1 MPEDKNLLSLD
12 RIALRKYI
20 RQLNEKDFRVD
31 QILNWLWDKSENNI
45 DNFSNIPKTLRNQ
58 LKEDFYIERI
68 KLETAQHSSDGSIKF
83 LFSLADGEK
92 VESVYIPDGERKTV
106 CVSSQVG
113 CALGCLFC
121 ATGKLGF
128 KRNLRFYEITELVRF
143 IRDYVK
149 ERITN
154 VVFMGM
160 GEPFLNYDEVIRASR
175 LLNDN
180 YTFKI
185 GARKIT
191 ISTSGVIP
199 GIYRLVEEKEQFKLA
214 VSLNSAI
221 QSKREYL
228 MPIAKKYNLTD
239 LKKAIMYYFN
249 RKRRWVT
256 FEYIQIP
263 GLNDGNEDV
272 KALEAFIEDIPCKI
286 NLIPYNPVPGSPFR
300 APTEDEIKKFH
311 SRLLKLKYTVTL
323 RKSRGRDI
331 KGACGQLAYLKSKE

>member
-1 MPEDKNLLSLD
+1 MSGSKNLLSLD
-12 RIALRKYI
+12 KKELGEYI
-20 RQLNEKDFRVD
+20 KQLGEKGFRTN

-45 DNFSNIPKTLRNQ
+45 DNFSNVPKRLRNL
-58 LKEDFYIERI
+58 LKEEFYIERI
-68 KLETAQHSSDGSIKF
+68 KLETALHSADGSIKF
-83 LFSLADGEK
+83 LFSLFDGEK

-128 KRNLRFYEITELVRF
+128 KRNLRFYEIVELVRF
-143 IRDYVK
+143 IRDYVG

-160 GEPFLNYDEVIRASR
+160 GEPFLNYDEVIKAAR

-180 YTFKI
+180 HTFKI

-191 ISTSGVIP
+191 ISTSGIIL
-199 GIYRLVEEKEQFKLA
+199 GIYRLAQEKEQFKLA
-214 VSLNSAI
+214 ISLNSAI

-228 MPIAKKYNLTD
+228 MPIAKKYTLID
-239 LKKAIMYYFN
+239 LKKAIKYYFN
-249 RKRRWVT
+249 KKRRWIT

-263 GLNDGNEDV
+263 GLNDGDEDI

-286 NLIPYNPVPGSPFR
+286 NLIPYNPVPQAPFR
-300 APTEDEIKKFH
+300 APTKDEIKKFH
-311 SRLLKLKYTVTL
+311 SKLLELKYTVTL
-323 RKSRGRDI
+323 RKSRGQDI